1 MISYIRTKK
10 EGISQ
15 FSPSSGKSEKPLIY
29 AKKVNLLARK
39 YAILRKSIL
48 LPKSVPI
55 IAKRFINAEKYSF
68 IAKRFNYAELY
79 QLYSDYTLTHQGLEP
94 SKIQNIF
101 PHIITPQIISYSI

>member
-1 MISYIRTKK
+1 MINYNPKQKT
-10 EGISQ
+10 GISQ
-15 FSPSSGKSEKPLIY
+15 FSPSFGKSEKSLIY

-68 IAKRFNYAELY
+68 IAKKYNYAEKYSFIAKRFNYAELY
-79 QLYSDYTLTHQGLEP
+79 QLYGDYTPNNRTVDTT
-94 SKIQNIF
+94 KI
-101 PHIITPQIISYSI
+101 P